1 MMNLLRTFVFLFFA
15 LIFAACSADMD
26 TFGSSD
32 YHVLKEIHFEEEAG
46 KPSIY
51 ASEHKIVVTTIDVPD
66 SMDTW
71 DSVTISDIDM
81 SHFAS
86 LHLVDSKF
94 KSFPTD
100 SAELDSLAREVSYV
114 EKELKEGSKIRIP
127 SSHLVYIVIL
137 SESGKPAIWQIEFS
151 IPDIVAEPS
160 SSAEDGYSSS
170 SAEEVYSSSSANLN
184 SDVSLSLEFAD
195 ALGVQVSGD
204 SILVEFPQG
213 TDLSKVKLDTAI
225 VFRKSSLSP
234 APSSV
239 TDWSKAQSFTV
250 TAEDGTEKTWTV
262 IAYTTQSS
270 ATDLQ
275 MAFQDQFKVNR
286 SGDTIS
292 VKLVYGSLVTDAVLD
307 SFRIPA
313 GASISPNP
321 DSVKTWDASQA
332 FTVTAED
339 GTVRTWTVLLSIAE
353 EDETVSSDKELLSIS
368 AEKEISA
375 ATVDTSKK
383 TVVLHLATASALS
396 SVTVTLE
403 ISKTASHNLQTTALD
418 LRTEKT
424 FTITAEDASFETWTI
439 SADYPKSSAAV
450 ILSFTTDDFT
460 SQVSI
465 STAAKTIDVKI
476 PAAQAIQLEK
486 VYFSATYSDGAKKTS
501 PMTDYLDLSD
511 GSAEIIVTAED
522 GSTVIWTVLATV
534 STSAPQITAMS
545 IGSGKVSGIIDQSAG
560 TIFFNMTYTEDLDLR
575 KLTVQS
581 LSLSDGAS
589 TRDLEEGS
597 AYDFAKKKTVTVSN
611 SAGDSKTYTI
621 QAGYQYPNSD
631 FNTWTDDAF
640 GNRNDIEYWDNGNNS
655 ALAATKTLTTS
666 AENETV
672 IKMESKSAKI
682 LGIGRF
688 AAGNMLIA
696 YFNPKNVS
704 TFAMTGYD
712 DGNELIDF
720 GRPFY
725 GRPQYV
731 EFDVQ
736 YAGLGD
742 SCDLYLLLENRT
754 ATENNGKNQFR
765 KSSDVNTLVAS
776 AWYRATTVE
785 STEDPDVVSITDAER
800 SGYKTIRLKLQY
812 GKPNSASPIYN
823 SSVFATSLKNSEGID
838 NHLVET
844 DSPDDFDV
852 THIRVVVASSALG
865 NVYEGSVGATLYCD
879 AMRLIYE

>member
-1 MMNLLRTFVFLFFA
+1 MINLLRTLGILFFA

-26 TFGSSD
+26 TFGTSD
-32 YHVLKEIHFEEEAG
+32 YHVLNEIHFEEEASN
-46 KPSIY
+46 PSMY
-51 ASEHKIVVTTIDVPD
+51 ASEHKIVVTTVEVPD
-66 SMDTW
+66 SMETW
-71 DSVTISDIDM
+71 DSLTISDIDM
-81 SHFAS
+81 SHLAS

-94 KSFPTD
+94 KVFPSD

-114 EKELKEGSKIRIP
+114 EKKLKEGSKIRIP
-127 SSHLVYIVIL
+127 SSHLVYMVIL
-137 SESGKPAIWQIEFS
+137 SESGEPAIWQIEFS
-151 IPDIVAEPS
+151 IPGVVAES
-160 SSAEDGYSSS
+160 SSSVEEDASSS
-170 SAEEVYSSSSANLN
+170 SAEEVSSSSSANLN
-184 SDVSLSLEFAD
+184 SDVSLSLEFAN
-195 ALGVQVSGD
+195 ALDVQISGD
-204 SILVEFPQG
+204 TILVEFPQG

-239 TDWSKAQSFTV
+239 TDWSKAQQFTV
-250 TAEDGTEKTWTV
+250 TAEDGSEKTWTV
-262 IAYTTQSS
+262 IAYTTPSS

-275 MAFQDQFKVNR
+275 MAFEDQFKVNR
-286 SGDTIS
+286 FGDTIS
-292 VKLVYGSLVTDAVLD
+292 IKLVYGSTVAEAVLD
-307 SFRIPA
+307 SFSISA
-313 GASISPNP
+313 GASISPSP
-321 DSVKTWDASQA
+321 DSVKSWGASQS

-339 GTVRTWTVLLSIAE
+339 GTAKTWTVLLSIAA

-368 AEKEISA
+368 AEGEVSA
-375 ATVDTSKK
+375 ATVDASKK
-383 TVVLHLATASALS
+383 TVVLHLASASALS
-396 SVTVTLE
+396 SVNVILE
-403 ISKTASHNLQTTALD
+403 ISKTASHNLETTDLD
-418 LRTEKT
+418 LRSEKT

-439 SADYPKSSAAV
+439 SADYPKSSSAD

-465 STAAKTIDVKI
+465 DTAAKTLDLKV
-476 PAAQAIQLEK
+476 PANQAGQLET

-501 PMTDYLDLSD
+501 PTTDYLDLSE
-511 GSAEIIVTAED
+511 GSAEIVVAAED
-522 GSTVIWTVLATV
+522 GTTVTWTVSATV
-534 STSAPQITAMS
+534 SASTPQITAMTL
-545 IGSGKVSGIIDQSAG
+545 GSGKVSGVIDQSAG
-560 TIFFNMTYTEDLDLR
+560 TIFFNMTYTQDLDLR
-575 KLTVQS
+575 ELTVQS
-581 LSLSDGAS
+581 LALSNDAS
-589 TRDLEEGS
+589 TSDLEVGS

-611 SAGDSKTYTI
+611 STGNSKTYTI

-655 ALAATKTLTTS
+655 ALSSTKTLTTS

-672 IKMESKSAKI
+672 IKMESKDAKI
-682 LGIGRF
+682 FGIGRF

-696 YFNPKNVS
+696 YFNPKNVG
-704 TFAMTGYD
+704 TLAMTGYD

-725 GRPQYV
+725 GRPKYV

-736 YAGLGD
+736 YEGLGD

-754 ATENNGKNQFR
+754 ATANEGKNQYR
-765 KSSDVNTLVAS
+765 SSSDVNTLVAS

-823 SSVFATSLKNSEGID
+823 SSVFATSLKNSAGID